1 MPTSDAGTSNPA
13 EQLANT
19 AHEISRRS
27 LLQRIF
33 LGLAAASVPSWVVE
47 KAAAQVGAPEL
58 VLPFG
63 PLGAQD
69 YGPLVAQTVEDD
81 LAGINHSLFAPAG
94 FDVRVVMR
102 AGVNPIT
109 LTATDPVGHVNP
121 DGGAVYPQPDGG
133 WIYVSNSELNP
144 GGSVSA
150 LRFDASGE
158 LIDYYRICTATRQN
172 CAGGQTPWGT
182 WITCEEVTGGF
193 AYECDPTGA
202 VAQRQLTALGARNG
216 REAVA
221 IDPINNVC
229 YQTLD
234 SSTGKFVRFVS
245 DPTDVEAAPGGVTRM
260 RMEVGVSQ
268 RLLILPF
275 NGNPGY
281 ENTVVPNTAAGSAL
295 LRQARPIQWV
305 ADSGTNGTNFTG
317 GEGIWYY
324 EMPVALRTVPA
335 AGSVPTRGVMFFA
348 SKNDNRIWAVDIENS
363 LIELIYDTHNGQ
375 AFTNLGGAGT
385 PSNFNQVDNVH
396 VSPGGDV
403 LVAEDGTPM
412 RLAIMFN
419 NQAPKLLMQI
429 TLGNS
434 EIAGPAFT
442 PDMSRLYFSS
452 QRGPS
457 GTAGTGLSGTIYE
470 MTIPPQFR
478 ALQRADAFA
487 FEALQ
492 GVQPAVTVSSGSVA
506 LAGFL
511 GSLQVRIT
519 SASNGEFS
527 VDDGPWGNAPVL
539 VQAGVTV
546 RVRHLSSATP
556 EGSSESV
563 LTVGLPNGA
572 SDVSATFRSL
582 TLAAVLPVPLPWV
595 AAAGIGAGLL
605 ATGAALQPAAG
616 KKAG

>member
-1 MPTSDAGTSNPA
+1 MPTSNAGAAIPA
-13 EQLANT
+13 EHLANS

-27 LLQRIF
+27 MLQRIF

-47 KAAAQVGAPEL
+47 KAAAQVGPAEL

-69 YGPLVAQTVEDD
+69 YGPLVAQVVEDD
-81 LAGINHSLFAPAG
+81 LSSVNHQLFAPAG
-94 FDVRVVMR
+94 FNVRVVMR
-102 AGVNPIT
+102 AGVNPVT
-109 LTATDPVGHVNP
+109 LDATGTLGHVNP

-133 WIYVSNSELNP
+133 WIYVSNSEINP

-193 AYECDPTGA
+193 AHECDPTGV

-245 DPTDVEAAPGGVTRM
+245 DPADLEAAPGGVTRM

-281 ENTVVPNTAAGSAL
+281 DNVTVPNTAAGSAL
-295 LRQARPIQWV
+295 MRQARPIQWV
-305 ADSGTNGTNFTG
+305 ADSGTSGTNFNG
-317 GEGIWYY
+317 GEGIWYL
-324 EMPVALRTVPA
+324 EMPAALRTIPA
-335 AGSVPTRGVMFFA
+335 AGSVLTRGVMFFA
-348 SKNDNRIWAVDIENS
+348 SKNDGRIWAVDIENS
-363 LIELIYDTHNGQ
+363 LIELIYDNHNAQ
-375 AFTNLGGAGT
+375 AFTNLGGTGL
-385 PSNFNQVDNVH
+385 PLNFNQVDNVY

-429 TLGNS
+429 TVGTS

-478 ALQRADAFA
+478 ALQRADQFA
-487 FEALQ
+487 FEEAQ
-492 GVQPAVTVSSGSVA
+492 GVPPAETVSSGSVV
-506 LAGFL
+506 LTGFL

-527 VDDGPWGNAPVL
+527 VDDGASWGNVPVL
-539 VQAGVTV
+539 VQAGAAL

-556 EGSSESV
+556 NAPTESV
-563 LTVGLPNGA
+563 VTVGLPNGA
-572 SDVSATFRSL
+572 SETSAIFRSL
-582 TLAAVLPVPLPWV
+582 TLAAALPVPLPWV
-595 AAAGIGAGLL
+595 AAAGISAGLL
-605 ATGAALQPAAG
+605 ATGVALKPSDPSV
-616 KKAG
+616 